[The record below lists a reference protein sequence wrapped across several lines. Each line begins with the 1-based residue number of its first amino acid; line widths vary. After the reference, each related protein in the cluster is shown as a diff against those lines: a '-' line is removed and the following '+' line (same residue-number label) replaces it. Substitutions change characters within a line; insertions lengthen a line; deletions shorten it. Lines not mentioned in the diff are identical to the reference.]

1 MSKPKNIDSGSPLNQ
16 EFLRAVSML
25 PTYKA
30 FLDEWERGGGG
41 GWGEVNRKGNF
52 YNFLLPLPAQFT
64 DFKAFFTA
72 MMTDFH

>member
-1 MSKPKNIDSGSPLNQ
+1 MSGKG
-16 EFLRAVSML
+16 A
-25 PTYKA
+25 
-30 FLDEWERGGGG
+30 GGGG
-41 GWGEVNRKGNF
+41 GGGGGEVNRKGNF

>member
-1 MSKPKNIDSGSPLNQ
+1 MSGKG
-16 EFLRAVSML
+16 A
-25 PTYKA
+25 
-30 FLDEWERGGGG
+30 GGG
-41 GWGEVNRKGNF
+41 RGNF